1 MNTMVNTPTRRPS
14 SLFGYEKI
22 VKDRNT
28 RVSEENAAREK
39 AEQEALL
46 SAEEQKRLA
55 LEEEITAAQKYI
67 NNLCESIQ
75 RSYTTMVD
83 AGKKMRRNQDE
94 LAEKQKEEQLFH
106 ETSDELYKYVEVDE
120 SLSHKMSLRR
130 FAYYALPVL
139 DCFFAYFALYPIV
152 TSKLADLDSAI
163 AGFAVVIGAIL
174 SVFVGYGISMIS
186 RLGVSSL
193 EDNDASDSMKGLKKL
208 AIVGAVLSLPMM
220 YIIGEVAFNGG
231 TDWTY
236 SGGFAFMS
244 LIIQLLI
251 VTGYKKQLE
260 ALTYFHTKKETEKIK
275 AIKES
280 DENAIR
286 SEIQTLKSK
295 QENIISTFNS
305 EYSSFTESFRNLVMA
320 RDEFMRKFGH
330 DAKYY
335 LNQMVIYIGD
345 LICFRRE
352 AIPLHYE
359 ANGAVATIPLVDFPH
374 VAGGRE
380 LFINNDFVY
389 LDYMMQQTATGISL
403 SETLQ
408 VIEEQRRNTLPPLES
423 STVENAESVEME
435 ETAPTGTKN
444 PNPVEDKASET
455 DSSDNSED
463 DTPNDGGVIW

>member
-1 MNTMVNTPTRRPS
+1 MNTMVNTPSRRPS
-14 SLFGYEKI
+14 SIFGYEKI

-28 RVSEENAAREK
+28 RVSEEKAAREK
-39 AEQEALL
+39 AEQKALL

-55 LEEEITAAQKYI
+55 LEEGMTAAQKFI
-67 NNLCESIQ
+67 NTLCESIQ
-75 RSYTTMVD
+75 RNYTAMID

-94 LAEKQKEEQLFH
+94 LAEKLKEEQLFH

-120 SLSHKMSLRR
+120 SLSRKMSLRR

-139 DCFFAYFALYPIV
+139 DCFFAYFALYQIV
-152 TSKLADLDSAI
+152 ASKLADLDSAI
-163 AGFAVVIGAIL
+163 AGFVVVIGAVL
-174 SVFVGYGISMIS
+174 SIFVGYGISMIS

-193 EDNDASDSMKGLKKL
+193 EDNESSDSMKGLKKL
-208 AIVGAVLSLPMM
+208 AIAGAVLSLPMM

-260 ALTYFHTKKETEKIK
+260 ALTYFRTKRENEKVK
-275 AIKES
+275 AIKET

-286 SEIQTLKSK
+286 SEIQTLRSK
-295 QENIISTFNS
+295 EEGIISNFNS
-305 EYSSFTESFRNLVMA
+305 EYNSFTESFRNLVME
-320 RDEFMRKFGH
+320 RDEFIRKFRH
-330 DAKYY
+330 DAKHY

-352 AIPLHYE
+352 AIPLYCE
-359 ANGAVATIPLVDFPH
+359 ANGNVATIPLVDFPY

-389 LDYMMQQTATGISL
+389 LDYMMQQAGTSISL
-403 SETLQ
+403 SETLRA
-408 VIEEQRRNTLPPLES
+408 IEEQRKNTLPLLES
-423 STVENAESVEME
+423 DKIESTETVETE
-435 ETAPTGTKN
+435 ETAPTDTENSN
-444 PNPVEDKASET
+444 PSEDKVSDA
-455 DSSDNSED
+455 DASDNSDD
-463 DTPNDGGVIW
+463 DTPSDGDVIW

>member
-1 MNTMVNTPTRRPS
+1 MNTMENASTRRPS

-55 LEEEITAAQKYI
+55 LEEEMTTAQKFI

-75 RSYTTMVD
+75 SSYITMVD

-120 SLSHKMSLRR
+120 SLSRKMSLRR
-130 FAYYALPVL
+130 FAYYALPIL

-152 TSKLADLDSAI
+152 TSKLADLDSAV

-193 EDNDASDSMKGLKKL
+193 EDDGTSDSMKGLKKL
-208 AIVGAVLSLPMM
+208 AIAGAVLSLPMM

-260 ALTYFHTKKETEKIK
+260 ALTYFHTKKENEKIK

-286 SEIQTLKSK
+286 SDIQALKSK
-295 QENIISTFNS
+295 QEGIISTFNS
-305 EYSSFTESFRNLVMA
+305 EYNSFTESFRNLVMA

-335 LNQMVIYIGD
+335 LNQMVIYIGN
-345 LICFRRE
+345 LICFCRE
-352 AIPLHYE
+352 AIPLYYE
-359 ANGAVATIPLVDFPH
+359 ANGTVATIPLVDFPH

-380 LFINNDFVY
+380 VFINNDFIY
-389 LDYMMQQTATGISL
+389 LDYMLQHTGTGISL

-408 VIEEQRRNTLPPLES
+408 AIEEQRKNMLPPLGS
-423 STVENAESVEME
+423 NTIENIEPVNVE
-435 ETAPTGTKN
+435 ETAPSGTEN
-444 PNPVEDKASET
+444 PNPAEDKASDT
-455 DSSDNSED
+455 DLSDNSED

>member
-1 MNTMVNTPTRRPS
+1 MNTMVNTPSRRPS
-14 SLFGYEKI
+14 SIFGYEKI

-28 RVSEENAAREK
+28 RVSEEKAAREK
-39 AEQEALL
+39 AEQKALL

-55 LEEEITAAQKYI
+55 LEEEMTAAQKFI
-67 NNLCESIQ
+67 NTLCESIQ
-75 RSYTTMVD
+75 RNYTAMID

-94 LAEKQKEEQLFH
+94 LVEKLKEEQLFH

-120 SLSHKMSLRR
+120 SLSRKMSLRR

-163 AGFAVVIGAIL
+163 AGFVVVIGAIL
-174 SVFVGYGISMIS
+174 SILVGYGISMIS

-193 EDNDASDSMKGLKKL
+193 EDNESSDSMKGLKKL
-208 AIVGAVLSLPMM
+208 AIASAVLSLPMM

-260 ALTYFHTKKETEKIK
+260 ALTYFHTKKENEKVK
-275 AIKES
+275 AIKET

-286 SEIQTLKSK
+286 SEIQTLRSK
-295 QENIISTFNS
+295 EEGIISSFNS
-305 EYSSFTESFRNLVMA
+305 EYNSFTESFSNLVME

-352 AIPLHYE
+352 AIPLYYE
-359 ANGAVATIPLVDFPH
+359 ANGDVATIPLVDFPY

-389 LDYMMQQTATGISL
+389 LDYMMQQAGTSISL
-403 SETLQ
+403 SETLRA
-408 VIEEQRRNTLPPLES
+408 IEEQRKNTLSPLES
-423 STVENAESVEME
+423 DKIESAETVETE
-435 ETAPTGTKN
+435 EAAPTDTENSN
-444 PNPVEDKASET
+444 PSEDKGSDA
-455 DSSDNSED
+455 DASDNSDD
-463 DTPNDGGVIW
+463 DTPSDGDVIW

>member
-14 SLFGYEKI
+14 SLFDYEKI
-22 VKDRNT
+22 LKDRNT

-46 SAEEQKRLA
+46 SAEEQKRIA
-55 LEEEITAAQKYI
+55 LEEKMTTAQKFI

-75 RSYTTMVD
+75 RSYTAMID
-83 AGKKMRRNQDE
+83 AGKKMHRNQDE

-120 SLSHKMSLRR
+120 SLSRKMSLRR

-163 AGFAVVIGAIL
+163 SGFVVVIGAIL
-174 SVFVGYGISMIS
+174 SIFVGYGISMIS

-193 EDNDASDSMKGLKKL
+193 EDDESSDSMKGLKKL
-208 AIVGAVLSLPMM
+208 AIAGAVLSLPMM

-231 TDWTY
+231 TDWPY

-260 ALTYFHTKKETEKIK
+260 ALTYFHTKKENEKVK
-275 AIKES
+275 AIKEN

-286 SEIQTLKSK
+286 SEIQTMRSK
-295 QENIISTFNS
+295 EEGIISSFNS
-305 EYSSFTESFRNLVMA
+305 EYNSFTESFRNLVMA

-352 AIPLHYE
+352 AIPLYYE
-359 ANGAVATIPLVDFPH
+359 ANGNVATIPLVDFPH
-374 VAGGRE
+374 VTGGRE

-389 LDYMMQQTATGISL
+389 LDYMMQQTGTGVSL

-408 VIEEQRRNTLPPLES
+408 AIEEQRRNTLSPLES
-423 STVENAESVEME
+423 DTIESAETVETE
-435 ETAPTGTKN
+435 EVTPTGAED
-444 PNPVEDKASET
+444 PNPSEDKGSDA
-455 DSSDNSED
+455 DASDNSD
-463 DTPNDGGVIW
+463 DDMPNDGGIIW

>member
-1 MNTMVNTPTRRPS
+1 MNTMVKTPSRRPS

-28 RVSEENAAREK
+28 RVSEEKAAREEAAQK
-39 AEQEALL
+39 ALL

-55 LEEEITAAQKYI
+55 LEEEMTTAQKFI

-75 RSYTTMVD
+75 RNYITMVD

-120 SLSHKMSLRR
+120 SLSRKMSLRR

-152 TSKLADLDSAI
+152 TSKLADLESAV
-163 AGFAVVIGAIL
+163 AGFAVVLGAIL

-208 AIVGAVLSLPMM
+208 AIAGAVLSLPMM

-260 ALTYFHTKKETEKIK
+260 ALTYFHTKKENEKIK

-286 SEIQTLKSK
+286 SEIHALKSK
-295 QENIISTFNS
+295 QEGIISTFNS
-305 EYSSFTESFRNLVMA
+305 EYNSFTESFRNLVMA

-359 ANGAVATIPLVDFPH
+359 VNGAVATIPLVDFPH

-389 LDYMMQQTATGISL
+389 LDYMMQQTGTGISL

-408 VIEEQRRNTLPPLES
+408 AIEEQRKNTLPPLGSNTIES
-423 STVENAESVEME
+423 IEPVEVEDIP
-435 ETAPTGTKN
+435 PTGTDN
-444 PNPVEDKASET
+444 PSPAEEKV
-455 DSSDNSED
+455 SDNSED
-463 DTPNDGGVIW
+463 DAPNDGGVIW

>member
-39 AEQEALL
+39 AEQVALL

-55 LEEEITAAQKYI
+55 LEEEMTAAQKFI

-75 RSYTTMVD
+75 RSYITMVD
-83 AGKKMRRNQDE
+83 AGKKMRSNQDE

-120 SLSHKMSLRR
+120 SLSRKMSLRR
-130 FAYYALPVL
+130 FAYYALPIL

-152 TSKLADLDSAI
+152 TSKLADLDSAV

-193 EDNDASDSMKGLKKL
+193 EDDGTSDSMKGLKKL
-208 AIVGAVLSLPMM
+208 AIAGAVLSLPMM

-260 ALTYFHTKKETEKIK
+260 DLTYFHTKKENEKVK

-286 SEIQTLKSK
+286 SEIQALKSK
-295 QENIISTFNS
+295 QEGIISTFNS
-305 EYSSFTESFRNLVMA
+305 EYNSFTESFRNLVMA

-352 AIPLHYE
+352 AIPLYYE
-359 ANGAVATIPLVDFPH
+359 ANGTVATIPLVDFPH

-389 LDYMMQQTATGISL
+389 LDYMMQQTGTGISL
-403 SETLQ
+403 SETLRA
-408 VIEEQRRNTLPPLES
+408 IEEQRKNTLPPLDSNTIENIEP
-423 STVENAESVEME
+423 VEVE
-435 ETAPTGTKN
+435 ETAQMGTEN
-444 PNPVEDKASET
+444 PNPVEDKASDT

>member
-1 MNTMVNTPTRRPS
+1 MNTLVNTPTRRPS

-22 VKDRNT
+22 LKDRRT

-55 LEEEITAAQKYI
+55 LEEEMTAAQKFI

-106 ETSDELYKYVEVDE
+106 ETTGELYKYVEVDE
-120 SLSHKMSLRR
+120 SLSRKMNLRR

-152 TSKLADLDSAI
+152 TSKLADLDSAV

-193 EDNDASDSMKGLKKL
+193 EDNDTSDSMKWLKKL
-208 AIVGAVLSLPMM
+208 AIAGAVLSLPMM

-260 ALTYFHTKKETEKIK
+260 ALTYFHTKKENEKVK

-286 SEIQTLKSK
+286 SEIQALKSK
-295 QENIISTFNS
+295 QEGIILTFNS
-305 EYSSFTESFRNLVMA
+305 EYNSFTESFRNLVMA

-330 DAKYY
+330 DAKNY

-359 ANGAVATIPLVDFPH
+359 SNGAVATIPLVDFPH

-389 LDYMMQQTATGISL
+389 LDYMMQQTGTDISL

-408 VIEEQRRNTLPPLES
+408 AIEEQRKNALPPLGSNTKDNIEP
-423 STVENAESVEME
+423 VEVEE
-435 ETAPTGTKN
+435 ITPTGTDN
-444 PNPVEDKASET
+444 PSPAEDKVSDTEL
-455 DSSDNSED
+455 SDNSED

>member
-28 RVSEENAAREK
+28 RVSEENAAREM
-39 AEQEALL
+39 AEQKALL
-46 SAEEQKRLA
+46 SAEKQKRLA
-55 LEEEITAAQKYI
+55 LEEEMTAAQKFI

-83 AGKKMRRNQDE
+83 AGRKMRRNQDE
-94 LAEKQKEEQLFH
+94 LAEKQKEEQLFL

-120 SLSHKMSLRR
+120 SLSRKMSLRR

-208 AIVGAVLSLPMM
+208 AIAGAVLSLPMM
-220 YIIGEVAFNGG
+220 YIIGEIAFNGG

-260 ALTYFHTKKETEKIK
+260 ALTYFHTKKENEKIK

-286 SEIQTLKSK
+286 SEIQALKSK
-295 QENIISTFNS
+295 QEGIILTFNS
-305 EYSSFTESFRNLVMA
+305 EYNSFTESFRNLVMA

-389 LDYMMQQTATGISL
+389 LDYMMQQTGTGISL

-408 VIEEQRRNTLPPLES
+408 AIEEQRKNALPPLG
-423 STVENAESVEME
+423 TNTIENIE
-435 ETAPTGTKN
+435 
-444 PNPVEDKASET
+444 PVEVEEITPTRT
-455 DSSDNSED
+455 DNPSPAENKVSDTELSDNSED

>member
-55 LEEEITAAQKYI
+55 LEEEMTTAQKFI

-75 RSYTTMVD
+75 RSYITMVD

-120 SLSHKMSLRR
+120 SLSRKMNIRR
-130 FAYYALPVL
+130 TAYYAYPLI
-139 DCFFAYFALYPIV
+139 DCFFAFFALFPIV
-152 TSKLADLDSAI
+152 TSKFVDV
-163 AGFAVVIGAIL
+163 GFAVVIGFISSFVVGFLISLL
-174 SVFVGYGISMIS
+174 SRWGC
-186 RLGVSSL
+186 SSL
-193 EDNDASDSMKGLKKL
+193 EDNGSLDFMSGLKKL
-208 AIVGAVLSLPMM
+208 AIVGGIISLPMM
-220 YIIGEVAFNGG
+220 YIISEISFNGG
-231 TDWTY
+231 TNWTY

-260 ALTYFHTKKETEKIK
+260 ALTYFDTKKENEKVK
-275 AIKES
+275 AIKEN

-295 QENIISTFNS
+295 QEGIISTFNS
-305 EYSSFTESFRNLVMA
+305 EYNSFTESFRNLVMA

-345 LICFRRE
+345 LICFRWE

-359 ANGAVATIPLVDFPH
+359 TNGAVATIPLVDFPH

-389 LDYMMQQTATGISL
+389 LDYMMQQTGTGISL

-408 VIEEQRRNTLPPLES
+408 AIEEQRKNALPPLGSNTIENIEP
-423 STVENAESVEME
+423 VEVEE
-435 ETAPTGTKN
+435 ITPTGTDN
-444 PNPVEDKASET
+444 LSPAEDKVSDT
-455 DSSDNSED
+455 DLSDNSED

>member
-1 MNTMVNTPTRRPS
+1 MNTMVNTPSRRPS
-14 SLFGYEKI
+14 SIFGYEKI

-28 RVSEENAAREK
+28 RVSEEKAAREK
-39 AEQEALL
+39 AEQKALL

-55 LEEEITAAQKYI
+55 LEEEMTAAQKFI
-67 NNLCESIQ
+67 NTLCESIQ
-75 RSYTTMVD
+75 RNYIAMID

-94 LAEKQKEEQLFH
+94 LAEKLKEEQLFH

-120 SLSHKMSLRR
+120 SLSRKMSLRR

-163 AGFAVVIGAIL
+163 AGFVVVIGAIL
-174 SVFVGYGISMIS
+174 SILVGYGISMIS

-193 EDNDASDSMKGLKKL
+193 EDNESSDSMKGLKKL
-208 AIVGAVLSLPMM
+208 AIAGAVLSLPMM

-260 ALTYFHTKKETEKIK
+260 ALTYFHTKRENEKVK
-275 AIKES
+275 AIKET

-286 SEIQTLKSK
+286 SEIQTLRSK
-295 QENIISTFNS
+295 EEGIISNFNS
-305 EYSSFTESFRNLVMA
+305 EYNSFTESFRNLVME
-320 RDEFMRKFGH
+320 RDEFIRKFRH

-352 AIPLHYE
+352 AIPLYYE
-359 ANGAVATIPLVDFPH
+359 ANGNVATIPLVDFPY

-389 LDYMMQQTATGISL
+389 LDYMMQQAGTSISL
-403 SETLQ
+403 SETLRA
-408 VIEEQRRNTLPPLES
+408 IEEQRKNTLPLLES
-423 STVENAESVEME
+423 DKIESTETVETE
-435 ETAPTGTKN
+435 ETAPTDTENSN
-444 PNPVEDKASET
+444 PSEDKVSDA
-455 DSSDNSED
+455 DASDNSDD
-463 DTPNDGGVIW
+463 DTPSDGDVIW

>member
-46 SAEEQKRLA
+46 SAEEQKRFA
-55 LEEEITAAQKYI
+55 LEEEMTTAQKFI

-75 RSYTTMVD
+75 RSYITMVD
-83 AGKKMRRNQDE
+83 TGKKMRRNQDE

-120 SLSHKMSLRR
+120 SLSRKMSLRR
-130 FAYYALPVL
+130 FAYYALPIL

-152 TSKLADLDSAI
+152 TSKLADLDSAV

-186 RLGVSSL
+186 RLGGSSL
-193 EDNDASDSMKGLKKL
+193 EDDGTSDSMKGLKKL
-208 AIVGAVLSLPMM
+208 AIAGAVLSLPMM

-251 VTGYKKQLE
+251 VTGYKKV
-260 ALTYFHTKKETEKIK
+260 
-275 AIKES
+275 S
-280 DENAIR
+280 IR
-286 SEIQTLKSK
+286 
-295 QENIISTFNS
+295 
-305 EYSSFTESFRNLVMA
+305 
-320 RDEFMRKFGH
+320 
-330 DAKYY
+330 
-335 LNQMVIYIGD
+335 
-345 LICFRRE
+345 
-352 AIPLHYE
+352 
-359 ANGAVATIPLVDFPH
+359 
-374 VAGGRE
+374 
-380 LFINNDFVY
+380 
-389 LDYMMQQTATGISL
+389 
-403 SETLQ
+403 
-408 VIEEQRRNTLPPLES
+408 
-423 STVENAESVEME
+423 
-435 ETAPTGTKN
+435 
-444 PNPVEDKASET
+444 
-455 DSSDNSED
+455 
-463 DTPNDGGVIW
+463 

>member
-1 MNTMVNTPTRRPS
+1 MNTMVNTPSRRPS
-14 SLFGYEKI
+14 SIFGYEKI

-39 AEQEALL
+39 EEQQALL

-55 LEEEITAAQKYI
+55 LEEEMTTAQKFI
-67 NNLCESIQ
+67 NTLCESIQ
-75 RSYTTMVD
+75 RNYTAMID

-94 LAEKQKEEQLFH
+94 LAEKLKEEQLFH

-120 SLSHKMSLRR
+120 SLSRKMSLRR

-163 AGFAVVIGAIL
+163 SGFAVVIGAIL
-174 SVFVGYGISMIS
+174 SIFVGYGISMIS
-186 RLGVSSL
+186 RLGGSSL
-193 EDNDASDSMKGLKKL
+193 EDDESSDSMKGLKKL
-208 AIVGAVLSLPMM
+208 AIAGAVLSLPMM

-260 ALTYFHTKKETEKIK
+260 ALTYFHTKKENEKVK
-275 AIKES
+275 AIKEN

-286 SEIQTLKSK
+286 SEIQTLRSK
-295 QENIISTFNS
+295 EEGIISSFNS
-305 EYSSFTESFRNLVMA
+305 EYNSFTESFRNLVMA

-352 AIPLHYE
+352 AIPLYYE
-359 ANGAVATIPLVDFPH
+359 ANGNVATIPLVDFPH
-374 VAGGRE
+374 VTGGRE

-389 LDYMMQQTATGISL
+389 LDYMMQQTGTGVSL

-408 VIEEQRRNTLPPLES
+408 AIEEQRRNTLSPLES
-423 STVENAESVEME
+423 DTIESAETVETE
-435 ETAPTGTKN
+435 EVTPTGAED
-444 PNPVEDKASET
+444 PNPSEDKGSAA
-455 DSSDNSED
+455 DASDNSD
-463 DTPNDGGVIW
+463 DDMPSDGGVIW